1 MSQKTAAFEPTIQ
14 RLERHAAASIMH
26 GNPDLLAVVRGC
38 DFSTA
43 EVYTASKRE
52 WNAHYEY
59 DPMVRAFCCKKL
71 AGFTTEELHEYLAV
85 AERARALGFDPDQFA
100 TGKTAPGRTTLGRA
114 WRERFP
120 ERLKTFIKV
129 SAERILGVAHEM
141 GNPLGLRAL
150 EPEDKT
156 DLSSR
161 SEQRYIDSKAKKVT
175 QALCEY
181 VLPAMDL
188 DRPDDGTRYDDTAF
202 LELQSYLGLT
212 DTAAN
217 QGSRLFDEETTR
229 ESGGPDGDT
238 HLHYIKQLDAMEIAS
253 MVNGAIAEMVD
264 VAKKYYSIDRHVDV
278 AIDITYIAYYGDRD
292 EFQMST
298 GAPANK
304 SYSWC
309 YKMATISIV
318 GEEVK
323 FTLAMRPLRR
333 RMPFMSRRTLVEQ
346 LLEIAREHVSIGTVY
361 ADAGFDS
368 IGVMHVV
375 EEAGFSYLIRK
386 SSDDRVDRFVDGMD
400 HDVAVKQTHEM
411 DKTIR
416 GESVTVTPTLVGVP
430 SDRKED
436 ATVTFVTNL
445 SVSDATKTARGRTRR
460 VMRRYA
466 RRWGIENSYKSIK
479 DFLAWTTSRNT
490 AVRVFY
496 FGFAVILYDMWL
508 LVDLLIQVNL
518 DIDQRLK
525 PRVPARTF
533 LNIVRKDIP
542 IT

>member
-1 MSQKTAAFEPTIQ
+1 MSQKTSEFEPAIR
-14 RLERHAAASIMH
+14 RLERQAAESIDKDT
-26 GNPDLLAVVRGC
+26 DLLSVVREL
-38 DFSTA
+38 DLSIA
-43 EVYTASKRE
+43 EVYETGETA
-52 WNAHYEY
+52 WNARYSYE
-59 DPMVRAFCCKKL
+59 PMVRAFYCKEL
-71 AGFTTEELHEYLAV
+71 AGFTTEELHEYLAD
-85 AERARALGFDPDQFA
+85 AERARTLGFDPDHFA
-100 TGKTAPGRTTLGRA
+100 ADKTAPGRTTLGRA
-114 WRERFP
+114 WRDRFP
-120 ERLKTFIKV
+120 DQLKIFIQT

-150 EPEDKT
+150 EPEDKS
-156 DLSSR
+156 DVSSR
-161 SEQRYIDSKAKKVT
+161 SEQRYIDTKAKKVT

-181 VLPAMDL
+181 VFPAMDL
-188 DRPDDGTRYDDTAF
+188 DRPEEGTRYDDTAF
-202 LELQSYLGLT
+202 FELQSYLGLT

-238 HLHYIKQLDAMEIAS
+238 HLHYIKQLEAMEIAS

-264 VAKKYYSIDRHVDV
+264 IAKRYYSIDRHVDV

-298 GAPANK
+298 GAPSNK

-323 FTLAMRPLRR
+323 FTLGMRPLCRR
-333 RMPFMSRRTLVEQ
+333 IPSMPRRILVEQ
-346 LLEIAREHVSIGTVY
+346 LLDIAREHVSIGTVY
-361 ADAGFDS
+361 ADAAFDS
-368 IGVMHVV
+368 IGVMHTI

-386 SSDDRVDRFVDGMD
+386 SSDERVDRFVDDMD

-411 DKTIR
+411 QKTIR
-416 GESVTVTPTLVGVP
+416 GEKVTVTPTLVGVP

-445 SVSDATKTARGRTRR
+445 AVSDATKKARGRTRR

-479 DFLAWTTSRNT
+479 DFLTWTTSRNT

-518 DIDQRLK
+518 DIEQRLK

-533 LNIVRKDIP
+533 LNIVRKDVP
-542 IT
+542 VT

>member
-1 MSQKTAAFEPTIQ
+1 
-14 RLERHAAASIMH
+14 
-26 GNPDLLAVVRGC
+26 
-38 DFSTA
+38 
-43 EVYTASKRE
+43 
-52 WNAHYEY
+52 
-59 DPMVRAFCCKKL
+59 
-71 AGFTTEELHEYLAV
+71 
-85 AERARALGFDPDQFA
+85 
-100 TGKTAPGRTTLGRA
+100 
-114 WRERFP
+114 
-120 ERLKTFIKV
+120 
-129 SAERILGVAHEM
+129 M
-141 GNPLGLRAL
+141 GNPLGMRAL
-150 EPEDKT
+150 EPEDKS
-156 DLSSR
+156 DASSR
-161 SEQRYIDSKAKKVT
+161 SEQRYIDRKAKKVT

-181 VLPAMDL
+181 IFPAMDL
-188 DRPDDGTRYDDTAF
+188 DRPDEGTRYDDTAF

-229 ESGGPDGDT
+229 KSGGPDGDT
-238 HLHYIKQLDAMEIAS
+238 HLHYIKQIEAMEIAS

-264 VAKKYYSIDRHVDV
+264 VAKRYYSIDRHVDV

-298 GAPANK
+298 GAPSNK

-309 YKMATISIV
+309 YKIATISIV
-318 GEEVK
+318 GKEVK
-323 FTLAMRPLRR
+323 FTLGMRPLLRR
-333 RMPFMSRRTLVEQ
+333 IPYMPRRVLVEQ
-346 LLEIAREHVSIGTVY
+346 LLDIASEHVSIGTVY
-361 ADAGFDS
+361 ADAAFDS
-368 IGVMHVV
+368 IGVMHTI

-386 SSDDRVDRFVDGMD
+386 SSDERVDRFVDDMD

-411 DKTIR
+411 QKTIR
-416 GESVTVTPTLVGVP
+416 GEKVTVTPTLVGVP

-445 SVSDATKTARGRTRR
+445 AVSDATKKARGRTRR

-479 DFLAWTTSRNT
+479 DFLTWTTSRNT

-518 DIDQRLK
+518 DIEQRLK

-533 LNIVRKDIP
+533 LNIVRKDVP
-542 IT
+542 VT